1 MNMHKE
7 SKNIPL
13 TNTAETIN
21 LPSGTTLYQSGD
33 IADGIFIVKKGILK
47 VLAPS
52 SINRKRIADL
62 YGEGDVLATAAIDN
76 KPHHETVIAVHDC
89 ILYPLNAEESMNNR
103 KLREY
108 ILKNLAKQ
116 LRRNRELIDDSELP
130 VGARVTRSFF
140 RLSQRFGQE
149 PDENG
154 MVKLPLSLTHE
165 DLASLTGSSRVTIT
179 RILGE
184 LRNKGVVLGTR
195 GVYLVNQ
202 VELEIATDSY
212 VLQVI

>member
-1 MNMHKE
+1 MQKE
-7 SKNIPL
+7 INQIPIPASVK
-13 TNTAETIN
+13 TVN
-21 LPSGTTLYQSGD
+21 LPSGTTLYSSGET
-33 IADGIFIVKKGILK
+33 AEGIFIVKRGILK

-62 YGEGDVLATAAIDN
+62 YGEGDVLGTAAID
-76 KPHHETVIAVHDC
+76 KRPHHETVISVHDC
-89 ILYPLNAEESMNNR
+89 QLIPLDAEESMNNR

-130 VGARVTRSFF
+130 VGARVTRSFY
-140 RLSQRFGQE
+140 RLSKRFGQATE
-149 PDENG
+149 EEG

-202 VELEIATDSY
+202 AELEIATDSY